1 MKLTE
6 DFVRTVIDSARTA
19 GDWPGSAAHKD
30 FASTVAKH
38 RARSGSYLDFAAD
51 LTDGLMEVCERA
63 GLDEALIVSALRTT
77 VPYVVGSAWWA
88 DLGFPTITLTPDFQ
102 RAAAVTDFGDGGA
115 EPVHLPFPAFLLRL
129 PESLRGAPEAAP
141 CFVYPVPQVV
151 DGAADFHTSR
161 MTLSPDGDL
170 RQGVHAVAPGHA
182 LFGVPPRESSPY
194 RGFGPGRKAGDGLA
208 QSERARR
215 GNNRPPSDCSR
226 PTHLGQH
233 AALHQRQRRSPRN
246 EADRTRPSCGT
257 RARNASSLQS
267 RKTRQAGRSAPRGNR
282 ARPRKPVGVEARQSL
297 HRARTLPEPS
307 VRSQSQSAPS
317 TVDRALLEGTVHS
330 RSPQSRVRSH
340 LIDNSKSTC

>member
-170 RQGVHAVAPGHA
+170 RQGYTQWLRGTPFSEFLHGKARPIEGLDPVEKQATDLLNQNEPG
-182 LFGVPPRESSPY
+182 
-194 RGFGPGRKAGDGLA
+194 AGTIDHRLTA
-208 QSERARR
+208 RARLIL
-215 GNNRPPSDCSR
+215 GNTLLYINGNGGLPATKRTGPDLPVER
-226 PTHLGQH
+226 EH
-233 AALHQRQRRSPRN
+233 A
-246 EADRTRPSCGT
+246 
-257 RARNASSLQS
+257 
-267 RKTRQAGRSAPRGNR
+267 
-282 ARPRKPVGVEARQSL
+282 
-297 HRARTLPEPS
+297 TLPRFRVGRPVKLGGALREAIGRGLESPSAWKLVSRFIVRGHFRNQAYGPNLSLRRRQWIEPFWKG
-307 VRSQSQSAPS
+307 PS
-317 TVDRALLEGTVHS
+317 TLEALS
-330 RSPQSRVRSH
+330 REYEV
-340 LIDNSKSTC
+340 T